1 MSLDPLNTVVHPV
14 NSVGTR
20 ELVHRY
26 ADELLGNGMEVRQSE
41 ILAMIYARNDRKA
54 SPNLVNDEIK
64 KFWMET
70 GPKLNAR
77 LRRPGVPDS
86 VVARFEEVWD
96 IALKAA
102 GDSHAIELQAFQKA
116 TRDAEVNCRNAQE
129 SEKKAIEQFNDRLSE
144 VEGLRAD
151 KIQLSEQLAS
161 HEAERRNLQKQ
172 VEDLNLKVVEL
183 TASKHE
189 ELQRMT
195 EFHQSAVDA
204 HKQERQEQQLRYE
217 ALSEKADQAR
227 IAAEQVREELKKEAE
242 ENLIGRENH
251 LMRETARMRDELNK
265 NMDELSKKLKGAE
278 SEVEALRIQRSNA
291 SEDAA
296 AAKGRLAE
304 TERTVARLEA
314 SLAQQHDQNR
324 ALQDA
329 LMESLRSIKSG
340 GNESAESPRLTTDK
354 K

>member
-1 MSLDPLNTVVHPV
+1 MSLDPLKSVVHPV
-14 NSVGTR
+14 GSVGTR
-20 ELVHRY
+20 ELVHMY
-26 ADELLGNGMEVRQSE
+26 ADELLSNGMEVRQSE
-41 ILAMIYARNDRKA
+41 ILAMIHARNDRKA
-54 SPNLVNDEIK
+54 SPNLVSDEIK

-70 GPKLNAR
+70 GPKLSAR

-102 GDSHAIELQAFQKA
+102 GDSHAVELQAFQKA
-116 TRDAEVNCRNAQE
+116 TRDAEEHCRNAQE
-129 SEKKAIEQFNDRLSE
+129 SGKKAIEQFNDRLSE

-161 HEAERRNLQKQ
+161 DEAERRNLQKQ

-189 ELQRMT
+189 EFQRIQQV
-195 EFHQSAVDA
+195 HQAAVDA
-204 HKQERQEQQLRYE
+204 HQHDKQEQQRRHE

-242 ENLIGRENH
+242 EKLIGMENH

-265 NMDELSKKLKGAE
+265 NMEELSKKLKGAE

-314 SLAQQHDQNR
+314 SLAQQHEQNR
-324 ALQDA
+324 ALQEA
-329 LMESLRSIKSG
+329 LMESLRNVKPNAGDLVVST
-340 GNESAESPRLTTDK
+340 NPTTDK
-354 K
+354 R